1 MTIEEFVGKKMT
13 VDDVNEA
20 PDMALDRIATA
31 LEEIRNSILQPG
43 DHAIAI
49 GHIDTVHALA
59 NKYGPRGIEVLR
71 AQCCGFLTVK
81 TMSQNCFWL
90 GGRSKVKVTGEV

>member
-1 MTIEEFVGKKMT
+1 MS

-20 PDMALDRIATA
+20 PDMSLDRIASA

-49 GHIDTVHALA
+49 AHLDTVHALA
-59 NKYGPRGIEVLR
+59 SRYGPRGIEVLR
-71 AQCCGFLTVK
+71 VHNNGFLTVK